1 MKITYVIAF
10 LAILLVPTACSDSK
24 EDQLQGTWVLDI
36 DSFKETS
43 EYKDANDISK
53 KGMLNMLESMD
64 MEITFSGNKVISKMK
79 LMGDSKEKSSD
90 FEVTESDGDKLT
102 LKTTV
107 DGKEKLAVA
116 TINGDKLLFES
127 EGKKFTM
134 KRK

>member
-1 MKITYVIAF
+1 MKITYIIAF
-10 LAILLVPTACSDSK
+10 LAILLVPAACSDSK

-53 KGMLNMLESMD
+53 KGMLTMLESMN

-90 FEVTESDGDKLT
+90 FEVTKSDGDKLT
-102 LKTTV
+102 LKTTL
-107 DGKEKLAVA
+107 DGKEEIAVV

>member
-10 LAILLVPTACSDSK
+10 LAILLVPAACSDSK

-43 EYKDANDISK
+43 EYKDANEISK
-53 KGMLNMLESMD
+53 KGMLNVLESMD